1 MQSVCCTAVYEV
13 ISMYLAV
20 LQPPYIVRAARF
32 APMSSALLAILDVT
46 KYHSLPISRYF
57 CEGIVLSAFLDTA
70 HH

>member
-20 LQPPYIVRAARF
+20 LQPYIVRAARF
-32 APMSSALLAILDVT
+32 APMSLALLAILDVT
-46 KYHSLPISRYF
+46 KYHSLLISRYF
-57 CEGIVLSAFLDTA
+57 CEGTVLSAFLDTA